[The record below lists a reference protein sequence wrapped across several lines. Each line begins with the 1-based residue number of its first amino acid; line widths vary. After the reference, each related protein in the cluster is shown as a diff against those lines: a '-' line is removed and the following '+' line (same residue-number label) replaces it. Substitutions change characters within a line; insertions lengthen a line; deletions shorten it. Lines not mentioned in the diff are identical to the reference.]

1 MARRLP
7 PLNAVRA
14 FDAAARHLSFTR
26 AAEELNVTQAAVS
39 HQIKGLEDW
48 LGLPLFRRANRA
60 LELTDAG
67 AAYLPGVRGAMEL
80 LMEATERLTRSET
93 SPTLTVSTLPSFAS
107 KWLLPRLTRFQV
119 EHPEIDVLLQTSEE
133 VVDFTRR
140 DVDLAIRL
148 GTGRWPDLRVER
160 LMTEDLFPVC
170 GPTLPTSSR
179 PLNVP
184 EDLRHHT
191 LLHDDY
197 EIGWEQ
203 WCRAAGVEG
212 IDVRRGPRFDNS
224 ALMIQAAIAGQGV
237 CLARAVL
244 AADDLAAGRLI
255 RVFATRIPGD
265 SAYYVCAPPHH
276 FRRPKVR
283 AFRDWLFVEAGPDAA
298 FFLDSVPPPP
308 TVQS

>member
-1 MARRLP
+1 MPRRLP

-14 FDAAARHLSFTR
+14 FDAAARHLSFTK
-26 AAEELNVTQAAVS
+26 AADELHVTQAAIS
-39 HQIKGLEDW
+39 HQIKGLEEW
-48 LGLPLFRRANRA
+48 LGLPLFRRANRS
-60 LELTDAG
+60 LELTEAG
-67 AAYLPGVRGAMEL
+67 AAYLPGVRGAIEL

-107 KWLLPRLTRFQV
+107 KWLLPRLARFQA
-119 EHPEIDVLLQTSEE
+119 EHADIDVLLQTTEE
-133 VVDFTRR
+133 VVDFTKR

-170 GPTLPTSSR
+170 SPSLPTAER
-179 PLNVP
+179 PLSKP
-184 EDLRHHT
+184 SDLRHHT

-197 EIGWEQ
+197 EIGWEE

-212 IDVRRGPRFDNS
+212 VDVRRGPRFDNS
-224 ALMIQAAIAGQGV
+224 ALMIQAALAGQGV

-255 RVFATRIPGD
+255 RVFSTRIPGD

-276 FRRPKVR
+276 FRRPKVV
-283 AFRDWLFVEAGPDAA
+283 AFRDWLFREAGPDAA
-298 FFLDSVPPPP
+298 FHPDGAPLPAA
-308 TVQS
+308 VQS